1 MLRHAHRAISIVF
14 AVILASPLAL
24 AQATAEQTRQAA
36 AAKPL
41 AFDVVSIKPNHTGSP
56 GMINRTPPD
65 GYSVENMSPRIIL
78 SDAFG
83 IRADLISGGS
93 GWLDADHYDL
103 TAKVAGDDLAAYHA
117 LTKEQRGQMLQAVL
131 ADRFQLVAHTVTKQL
146 PGYTLTVAKGGF
158 KLQPV
163 PADQRGGWG
172 AGFGDIRANGTSIAT
187 LCTLL
192 SQQLQQTVVDQ
203 TGLTGIYTF
212 HLQWEQDHPRTS
224 GSPDAAAAEPSGLPA
239 LPTALEEQ
247 LGLKLVP
254 TKAPVESLVIDHI
267 ERPSEN

>member
-1 MLRHAHRAISIVF
+1 MNRKPKLA
-14 AVILASPLAL
+14 AVLLVAVAAVCC
-24 AQATAEQTRQAA
+24 AQTPTAQTAPS
-36 AAKPL
+36 AKAPI
-41 AFDVVSIKPNHTGSP
+41 AFDVVSIKPNRTGAP

-65 GYSVENMSPRIIL
+65 GYSVENMTPRIIL

-83 IRADLISGGS
+83 IRADLVSGGP
-93 GWLDADHYDL
+93 GWLDTDHYDL
-103 TAKVAGDDLAAYHA
+103 IAKVSGDDLAAYHA
-117 LTKEQRGQMLQAVL
+117 LTKEQRGRMLQAVL
-131 ADRFQLVAHTVTKQL
+131 ADRFQLVAHTVTKEL
-146 PGYTLTVAKGGF
+146 PGYNLTIAKGGF

-172 AGFGDIRANGTSIAT
+172 AGFGDIKATGTSIAT

-192 SQQLQQTVVDQ
+192 SQQLQQTVIDQ

-212 HLQWEQDHPRTS
+212 HLQWEQDHPRAP

-254 TKAPVESLVIDHI
+254 TKVPVESLVVDHI
-267 ERPSEN
+267 ERPTEN